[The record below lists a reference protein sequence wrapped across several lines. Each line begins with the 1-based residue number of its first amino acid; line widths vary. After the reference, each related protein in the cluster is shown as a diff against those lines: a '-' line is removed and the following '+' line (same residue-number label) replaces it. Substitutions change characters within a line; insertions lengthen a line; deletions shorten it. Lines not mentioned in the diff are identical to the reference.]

1 MEQDYD
7 PKQFKAPTASS
18 DYLGKG
24 GEFERTNKL
33 YNPFEYPLSKG
44 PKKGATID
52 SAMESFREGLFSP
65 AGMAIETFLTSFAFT
80 APGVVAAYS
89 SMLAYDIYKSLNGE
103 TDWFNIIVDTLCV
116 VTSGAVSGLF
126 SPLVRGTKKGFSSI
140 SKVFEW
146 LKTTSIWN
154 KIKPFLSNLASGI
167 NTVGEWIAKGLKW
180 ISDNTGI
187 TFLAK
192 WSSKIVSFFS
202 NIVNGIL
209 DVVGNITGNIA
220 TKVTNSANIG
230 RATKSAAK
238 VGVGQKTIQSGL
250 ESETG
255 TKVINKLMG
264 NKEITK
270 QQIQSIKVTDVDK
283 KAASEIKF
291 D

>member
-1 MEQDYD
+1 MMRLQMEQDYD
-7 PKQFKAPTASS
+7 PKRFKTPTASS

-44 PKKGATID
+44 PKKGTTID
-52 SAMESFREGLFSP
+52 SAMETFREGLFSP

-89 SMLAYDIYKSLNGE
+89 AMLAYDIYKSLNGE

-116 VTSGAVSGLF
+116 ITSGAVSGLF
-126 SPLVRGTKKGFSSI
+126 SPLVRGAKKGFNSI

-167 NTVGEWIAKGLKW
+167 KTVGEWIAKGLKW

-202 NIVNGIL
+202 SIVNGIL
-209 DVVGNITGNIA
+209 EVVGKVTGKIA
-220 TKVTNSANIG
+220 TKITGSAEVG
-230 RATKSAAK
+230 QATSKAVK
-238 VGVGQKTIQSGL
+238 VGVGQKA
-250 ESETG
+250 
-255 TKVINKLMG
+255 INKGMESG
-264 NKEITK
+264 VKTSQDNVTK
-270 QQIQSIKVTDVDK
+270 IKPSQSSIKT
-283 KAASEIKF
+283 ASSIKF